1 MQNSTETVL
10 EGSPRL
16 QVGWMG
22 AGQWRSA
29 WQRKRQRR
37 VTPRRFTPVQPSWQ
51 LSRALCRVDVY
62 ICTKTKQKEQNPH
75 LIYIPYADSSKRC
88 TALQKNV
95 CTTTYFSVTR
105 NQKNQTASV
114 NLLHT
119 ISLHQRL
126 YYIIPGSCAP
136 TRTATTIC
144 CSYSVQKQ
152 LIQTDLS
159 SVNNHTVTWFT
170 KPFPSC
176 SVEGRLPDGSFITA

>member
-1 MQNSTETVL
+1 MKVSLAEKEAE
-10 EGSPRL
+10 EGHAP
-16 QVGWMG
+16 QIY
-22 AGQWRSA
+22 
-29 WQRKRQRR
+29 
-37 VTPRRFTPVQPSWQ
+37 PVQPSWQ

-105 NQKNQTASV
+105 NQKNQSV

-159 SVNNHTVTWFT
+159 SVNNHTVT
-170 KPFPSC
+170 
-176 SVEGRLPDGSFITA
+176 